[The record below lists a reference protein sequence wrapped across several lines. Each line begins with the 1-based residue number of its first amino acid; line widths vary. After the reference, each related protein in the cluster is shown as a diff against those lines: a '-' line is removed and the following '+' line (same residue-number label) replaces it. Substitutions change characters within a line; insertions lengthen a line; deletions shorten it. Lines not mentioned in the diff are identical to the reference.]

1 MEELYKLILQSVS
14 EGKIDKENAVQIC
27 AKLKQYATTTT
38 KKNNDIAII
47 GLAARLPM
55 ADSIEEFW
63 DNIRNKANCIIEC
76 PPLRKED
83 VVRYLNYKGIDNEER
98 YFAKAAYLREID
110 RFDYNFFRLTPKEA
124 SLMGPEQ
131 RLFLETAWEA
141 LEDAGYGG
149 EALAGSKTG
158 IYVGYYANA
167 RDSYSKIIYDVEP
180 SAIPLSITGNVPAVI
195 PGRLSYLLNLK
206 GPSMVIDT
214 ACSSSLVALHLACN
228 AIKSGECDL
237 AIAGGI
243 KINILPVFTPDE
255 KLGIE
260 SSDWQ
265 TRTFDDHA
273 DGSGI
278 GEGVV
283 VVLLK
288 PLVQA
293 VEDQDHIY
301 AVIKGSV
308 INQDGASN
316 GLTAPNPAA
325 QAELIVKA
333 LEETGI
339 NPETISYIEAH
350 GTGTE
355 LGDPIEL
362 KGLEDAFK
370 KYTDKKQFCAIGSVK
385 SNIGHLYEC
394 AGITGLL
401 KAVLALKNKEIPPT
415 IHFNA
420 PNRKISF
427 VRSPV
432 YVNTKLRKWETTGY
446 PRRCG
451 VSSFGMSGTNCHV
464 ILEEYVDQTGQ
475 SKAQNTALAFPVFTL
490 SAKTAEALDAL
501 VQKYGEYV
509 DENSDFDLNSVC
521 YTANTGRGSYR
532 YRIAMIVRDKEDFV
546 RKIKLLRNI
555 PYKVRKE
562 PWLFYGEHKLVPE
575 SKEIKGV
582 GEITERQKTALTD
595 AVKRKI
601 NELTQAGKG
610 RMKLIK
616 EICDLYVSGADVEWR
631 RLYSDQKIG
640 RVSLPVYPF
649 ARERCWVNIPCKQN
663 MSGRADFSGMYYE
676 LRWRLEP
683 AETNIRKEKTSGAIV
698 VFKNESPMATGIEDE
713 LIKRLRLDGREVIE
727 ITVSQNFHE
736 VDKDK
741 YVIRGEE
748 EDYERLLTEIKDRK
762 ITRIIHML
770 TVTKS
775 KEVSTLTELK
785 KSQVRGVYSLFYLVR
800 AILKA
805 GIDDD
810 IDIVLLTNYVHQ
822 VTREEERI
830 NPENAPMIG
839 LGKIVGQE
847 YPQLKC
853 RCIDIDDQIDAG
865 IINDLL
871 YEIEADNRGYVTAY
885 RKGKRYVEEFNEVVL
900 DDYPEEKVELK
911 EDGVYIIT
919 GGTGGI
925 GIEIARFMTKKA
937 NVKLALIN
945 RSEFPT
951 RAQWDEILERAE
963 DEKLCKKIK
972 ALKEME
978 AAGSEVVCYSADV
991 SKVTEIEPLISHL
1004 RKKYN
1009 RISGI
1014 VHSAGLAGGGVIV
1027 TREETSFDNV
1037 LQPKV
1042 QGTWLLDQLTRED
1055 KPDFFVMFS
1064 SGLTVSG
1071 EAGQGDYVAANSYL
1085 DSYAAYRGSHGLKTI
1100 TINWVSWKESGMSVD
1115 YGINVDTLF
1124 KAITTEKAICGFNE
1138 VLNRSLTRVI
1148 IGEINYNEETLSIL
1162 EALPFKLSSGLCA
1175 ALEENR
1181 GRVVNRPTRAN
1192 NEDMVMVEN
1201 GRLVFLPIG
1210 KRIKPQKDKP
1220 VHEVILKGR
1229 LDSRYTEIEKELGQI
1244 IGELLGFAELDVYD
1258 NLIELGVDSIAMMRI
1273 VAKVRSRFGLQLN
1286 YNVFIQGITVAKLAD
1301 LIMTEHHEE
1310 QIPYPAL
1317 KADPENM
1324 YQPFPLTDIQMAYLI
1339 GREAKYELSGVST
1352 QNYMELETKL
1362 DIKRF
1367 NLALQKVI
1375 KRHPMLRA
1383 VILPSRQQQ
1392 ILAEVPDYIIEV
1404 EDLSDLDD
1412 ETKNKRIIEQ
1422 REKLSHHQ
1430 FKTDEWPLFAF
1441 KAFKLSPDTHY
1452 FFILNDLLISDGMSV
1467 QIMYQ
1472 ELVAF
1477 YDNPDLQLPEIP
1489 INFRDYMAV
1498 YQQIKESPLYTRDK
1512 EYWLANLENFPS
1524 APLLPLKCDPSSVN
1538 KVHFK
1543 RLSMSFESEDW
1554 KKLKE
1559 QAKQHGLTPTAIL
1572 GAAYAEVLGFWG
1584 NQSRIPINL
1593 PAFNRLLLH
1602 EDIDKVIGDFTSLF
1616 LLEVDLN
1623 LGTTVW
1629 DRAEQVQKNILEA
1642 LEHRHYD
1649 GVEYIREFAKHNNLG
1664 ARSAMPY
1671 VFTSMLF
1678 ENSIDDWSRL
1688 GKFIT
1693 GVNPSSQVYLDNQAM
1708 EINGSLVI
1716 NWDYVEELFAEDVI
1730 KEMFAQ
1736 YTKMIRT
1743 LIDADEEEYLPTV
1756 GESDQRLLEEYN
1768 STDEEI
1774 EPSLLHGLF
1783 IEQTKRTPDNI
1794 AVVFEDQ
1801 SINYRELDQKS
1812 NQVARYLK
1820 EQGIGKKQVVGV
1832 LAERSIESII
1842 NIIGILKSGGAYVPI
1857 DPAYPESRREYMLTN
1872 SECQILLKPDL
1883 YQQNNL
1889 NEYSVDEVE
1898 ISNVPEDLAY
1908 IIYTSGSTGRPKG
1921 VAVTHQAAANTIL
1934 DINRKFNV
1942 KQKDRIL
1949 GVSSMGFDLSVY
1961 DIFGA
1966 LSVGAA
1972 LVIVPD
1978 QRDVTHLAK
1987 VIEEQSITIWNS
1999 VPAIMDLML
2008 DSIEK
2013 TGQEKSSAQNNSAL
2027 IFDQPIDIA
2036 LVKSEYDE
2044 ERKYYWSSAIFW
2056 RKENDQVFIGDMVC
2070 PDFASALFPEFYFL
2084 TQNGITLNELTA
2096 KFRQVDQKLLNEF
2109 IQKLIQKKIL
2119 IHSIQSPQ
2127 EVFYSQARL
2136 FRNRYSE
2143 KIVYV
2148 EEEYEKFKHIQL
2160 NRRFG
2165 GIKGKRIPLDQK
2177 VGYPQVITGR
2187 RTYRTFDET
2196 VKIPFVTLSHLFSV
2210 FRQKRDKN
2218 GITYNY
2224 ACAGGLYPIDVFF
2237 YVREGRVQGLDKG
2250 LYYYSPIDNSFYLV
2264 NENAVIDSGAH
2275 YYTNKSIFNSSAV
2288 SIFLL
2293 YNAEVTMPKYSSLG
2307 YFYACIDVGIMVATL
2322 TYIAELLEIGVCSIG
2337 NMNFDKISEYFN
2349 LTPEQVWIHTIE
2361 IGLKPDRK
2369 NKEAT
2374 SPLVCEQIS
2383 EETVEDEEAFE
2394 VQDMLAA
2401 TASSDGEGRT
2411 NSLRLA
2417 LLSGDWIP
2425 VKLPDRIR
2433 RYYGN
2438 CEVISLGGAT
2448 EGAIW
2453 SIYYPTEEMKEGLK
2467 SIPYGRPLANQKF
2480 YVLNFRMELCPID
2493 VLGELYIGGS
2503 GVAEGYYNDETKTR
2517 AAFIEH
2523 PEFGRIYKTGDYG
2536 VMRKDNSGGG
2546 LYIEFLGR
2554 KDQQVKIR
2562 GYRVELGEVESCL
2575 LDYEG
2580 ITNVA
2585 VIEKND
2591 KNMKKILCA
2600 YIVSDR
2606 DLQTLELKTYLSKL
2620 LPDYMI
2626 PSCFMFVEKIPL
2638 TNNGK
2643 VDKNALPEPEFSVR
2657 TKAEID
2663 HPRNEVEERLM
2674 EICKSILEVEDLGIH
2689 DDFFEMGGNSLLIVR
2704 IHTEIERLYPGK
2716 IGILEMFDNPTIAK
2730 LSEYILKENRQVLK
2744 DELL

>member
-1 MEELYKLILQSVS
+1 MVEELYKLILQSVS

-27 AKLKQYATTTT
+27 TKLKQYATS
-38 KKNNDIAII
+38 KKNDDIAII

-63 DNIRNKANCIIEC
+63 ENIRNKANCIIDC

-83 VVRYLNYKGIDNEER
+83 ALRYLNYKGIDHEER

-149 EALAGSKTG
+149 EALAESKTG

-167 RDSYSKIIYDVEP
+167 RDSYSRIIYDVEP
-180 SAIPLSITGNVPAVI
+180 SSIPLSITGNVPAVI

-228 AIKSGECDL
+228 ALKSGECDL

-255 KLGIE
+255 RLGIE

-288 PLVQA
+288 PLAQA

-362 KGLEDAFK
+362 KGLADAFK

-394 AGITGLL
+394 AGLTGLL

-415 IHFNA
+415 IHFNT

-464 ILEEYVDQTGQ
+464 ILEEYVDQSGQ
-475 SKAQNTALAFPVFTL
+475 SKVQNTALAFPVFTL

-509 DENSDFDLNSVC
+509 DKNPDFDLNSVC

-532 YRIAMIVRDKEDFV
+532 YRIAIIVRNKEDFI
-546 RKIKLLRNI
+546 RKIKLLRDI

-575 SKEIKGV
+575 SKEIRGV
-582 GEITERQKTALTD
+582 GEITEREKTALTD
-595 AVKRKI
+595 AVESEI
-601 NELTQAGKG
+601 NELTQAGKD
-610 RMKLIK
+610 RMKMIK
-616 EICDLYVSGADVEWR
+616 KICGLYVSGADVEWR
-631 RLYSDQKIG
+631 RFYSDQKIS

-649 ARERCWVNIPCKQN
+649 ARERCWVDIPDKQS
-663 MSGRADFSGMYYE
+663 MSGSADFGGIYYE

-683 AETNIRKEKTSGAIV
+683 AETNRKKEKTSGAIV
-698 VFKNESPMATGIEDE
+698 VFKNEPPMATGLEDE
-713 LIKRLRLDGREVIE
+713 LIKKLRLDGREVIE
-727 ITVSQNFHE
+727 ITVSRNFHE
-736 VDKDK
+736 VDQDK
-741 YVIRGEE
+741 YVIRGTE
-748 EDYERLLTEIKDRK
+748 EDYERVLTRLKERK

-770 TVTKS
+770 TVTKM
-775 KEVSTLTELK
+775 KEVSTLTELNE
-785 KSQVRGVYSLFYLVR
+785 SQERGVYSLFYLVR

-805 GIDDD
+805 GIDQDLE
-810 IDIVLLTNYVHQ
+810 IVLLTNYVHQ
-822 VTREEERI
+822 VTGEEERI
-830 NPENAPMIG
+830 NPEHAPLIG

-853 RCIDIDDQIDAG
+853 RCIDIDDQIDANL
-865 IINDLL
+865 INNLL
-871 YEIEADNRGYVTAY
+871 SEIETDNSGYATAY
-885 RKGKRYVEEFNEVVL
+885 RKGQRYVEEFSAVAL
-900 DDYPEEKVELK
+900 ADYPEEKVELK

-937 NVKLALIN
+937 KVKLALIN
-945 RSEFPT
+945 RSEFPA

-972 ALKEME
+972 ALMEME

-1004 RKKYN
+1004 RKKYH
-1009 RISGI
+1009 RINGI

-1027 TREETSFDNV
+1027 TREETSFDKV

-1042 QGTWLLDQLTRED
+1042 QGTWLLDHLTRED

-1085 DSYAAYRGSHGLKTI
+1085 DSYAAYRGSLGLKTI
-1100 TINWVSWKESGMSVD
+1100 TINWVSWKETGMSVD

-1124 KAITTEKAICGFNE
+1124 KAITTKKAIGGFEE
-1138 VLNRSLTRVI
+1138 VINTSLTRVI
-1148 IGEINYNEETLSIL
+1148 IGEINYTEETLSIL

-1175 ALEENR
+1175 ALEEKR
-1181 GRVVNRPTRAN
+1181 GRFVNRLTTAGK
-1192 NEDMVMVEN
+1192 EDMVMVEN

-1210 KRIKPQKDKP
+1210 KKIKPQKDKP
-1220 VHEVILKGR
+1220 VREVILKGR
-1229 LDSRYTEIEKELGQI
+1229 PDSRYTEIEKEVGQI

-1301 LIMTEHHEE
+1301 LVMNEQHEE
-1310 QIPYPAL
+1310 QIPYPTL
-1317 KADPENM
+1317 KADPEKM
-1324 YQPFPLTDIQMAYLI
+1324 YEPFPLTDIQMAYLI

-1362 DIKRF
+1362 DIRRF

-1383 VILPSRQQQ
+1383 VILPCRQQQ
-1392 ILAEVPDYIIEV
+1392 ILAEVPDYQIEV
-1404 EDLSDLDD
+1404 EDLSALDD
-1412 ETKNKRIIEQ
+1412 EAKNKRIIEQ

-1430 FKTDEWPLFAF
+1430 FKTDEWPLFTF

-1452 FFILNDLLISDGMSV
+1452 LFILNDLLISDGMSV
-1467 QIMYQ
+1467 QILYR

-1477 YDNPDLQLPEIP
+1477 YENPDLQLPEIP
-1489 INFRDYMAV
+1489 ISFRDYMTV

-1512 EYWLANLENFPS
+1512 EYWLAKLESFPS
-1524 APLLPLKCDPSSVN
+1524 APLLQLKCDPSSVN

-1543 RLSMSFESEDW
+1543 RLSMSFEHEDW

-1559 QAKQHGLTPTAIL
+1559 EAKQHGVTPTALL

-1584 NQSRIPINL
+1584 NQARIPINL

-1623 LGTTVW
+1623 LGTTIW

-1649 GVEYIREFAKHNNLG
+1649 GVEFIREFAKYNNLG
-1664 ARSAMPY
+1664 ARAVMPY

-1736 YTKMIRT
+1736 YIKVIRT
-1743 LIDADEEEYLPTV
+1743 IVDADEEYLPTV

-1768 STDEEI
+1768 STDQVI
-1774 EPSLLHGLF
+1774 KPSLLHGLF
-1783 IEQTKRTPDNI
+1783 IEQAKRRPENI
-1794 AVVFEDQ
+1794 AVIFGNQ
-1801 SINYRELDQKS
+1801 SITYRELDRKS

-1872 SECQILLKPDL
+1872 SECRILLKPDL

-1889 NEYSVDEVE
+1889 DEYSGDDVE

-1942 KQKDRIL
+1942 EQKDRIL

-1966 LSVGAA
+1966 LSAGAA
-1972 LVIVPD
+1972 LVLVPD

-1987 VIEEQSITIWNS
+1987 VIEEQSVTIWNS

-2013 TGQEKSSAQNNSAL
+2013 TGQEKSSTQHKSAL
-2027 IFDQPIDIA
+2027 LSEQPIDLTI
-2036 LVKSEYDE
+2036 VKPEYEE

-2056 RKENDQVFIGDMVC
+2056 RKENDRVFIGEMSC
-2070 PDFASALFPEFYFL
+2070 PDFISALFPEFYFL

-2119 IHSIQSPQ
+2119 VHSIQSPQ

-2143 KIVYV
+2143 KIIYI
-2148 EEEYEKFKHIQL
+2148 EEEYEKFKQIQL

-2165 GIKGKRIPLDQK
+2165 GIKGKRIPLDEQVK
-2177 VGYPQVITGR
+2177 YPQVITGR

-2196 VKIPFVTLSHLFSV
+2196 VKIPFDTLSHLFSV
-2210 FRQKRDKN
+2210 FRQKRGKN

-2224 ACAGGLYPIDVFF
+2224 ACAGGLYPIDIFF
-2237 YVREGRVQGLDKG
+2237 YVKEGRVQGLDKG

-2264 NENAVIDSGAH
+2264 NEHAEIDSGAH

-2293 YNAEVTMPKYSSLG
+2293 YNAEVTMPKYSAMG
-2307 YFYACIDVGIMVATL
+2307 YFYACIDAGIMVATL
-2322 TYIAELLEIGVCSIG
+2322 THIAELLEIGVCSIG

-2374 SPLVCEQIS
+2374 SPLACAQIS
-2383 EETVEDEEAFE
+2383 EETVEEEEAFK
-2394 VQDMLAA
+2394 VQDMTAVA
-2401 TASSDGEGRT
+2401 ASSDGEGRS

-2433 RYYGN
+2433 RHYGN
-2438 CEVISLGGAT
+2438 CQVISLGGAT

-2480 YVLNFRMELCPID
+2480 YVLNFRMQLCPID
-2493 VLGELYIGGS
+2493 VPGELYIGGS
-2503 GVAEGYYNDETKTR
+2503 GVAEGYYNDEEKTR

-2536 VMRKDNSGGG
+2536 VMRKDNLGGS

-2562 GYRVELGEVESCL
+2562 GYRVELGEIESCL

-2585 VIEKND
+2585 VIERND

-2600 YIVSDR
+2600 YLVTDR
-2606 DLQTLELKTYLSKL
+2606 PLQTVELKTYLSKL

-2643 VDKNALPEPEFSVR
+2643 VDKNALPEPEFSGR
-2657 TKAEID
+2657 TKTEID
-2663 HPRNEVEERLM
+2663 HPRNEVEERLL
-2674 EICKSILEVEDLGIH
+2674 EICQSILEVEDLGIH
-2689 DDFFEMGGNSLLIVR
+2689 DDFFEVGGNSLLMVR

-2730 LSEYILKENRQVLK
+2730 LSAYILNEDRQVLQ